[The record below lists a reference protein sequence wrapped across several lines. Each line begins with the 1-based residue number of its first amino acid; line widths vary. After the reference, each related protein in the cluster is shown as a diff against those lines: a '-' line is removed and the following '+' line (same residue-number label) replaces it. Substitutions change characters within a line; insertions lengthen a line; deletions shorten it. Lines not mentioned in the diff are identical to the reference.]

1 MPMWWGMSGFYNGL
15 ASHGDA
21 EKGATP
27 ERNQKP
33 APLNTQ
39 GCGTQQRRKG
49 IERAASG
56 KRPVLKLLLRTDGKV
71 HIKSIRC
78 GAQP

>member
-15 ASHGDA
+15 AT
-21 EKGATP
+21 E
-27 ERNQKP
+27 
-33 APLNTQ
+33 TQ
-39 GCGTQQRRKG
+39 GREQPQSEIKTRTLEHPGSGPAEEEG
-49 IERAASG
+49 IERAASR